1 MKQQIH
7 SEPLGSTGRQRPGID
22 APLPREWLDTI
33 APGIRIL
40 FGLIFIAW
48 SWISTVIILGR
59 LLRPVMTS
67 AAIEGIPDR
76 FLIALSFAFLIS
88 VAEFVASDRWTG
100 AYWAVLLVGDASF
113 TAWQTRAWLV
123 LIVEAQ
129 TPISLLGHIT
139 IWTLAIVGGI
149 IAGKFGEFFLFG
161 TRRKR

>member
-1 MKQQIH
+1 MNNNVR
-7 SEPLGSTGRQRPGID
+7 SEPIDSTGRSRPGIE

-76 FLIALSFAFLIS
+76 FLVALSFAFLIS
-88 VAEFVASDRWTG
+88 AAEFVASDRWTG

-123 LIVEAQ
+123 LIVGAQ
-129 TPISLLGHIT
+129 TEISTLGHIA

-161 TRRKR
+161 RRRER